1 MFKSRIIRLA
11 LIARMEEGRN
21 AFKLL
26 TRKRHLGR
34 RRRRRQDNIKMDLKK
49 IGVNI
54 RNWVDS
60 AQD

>member
-1 MFKSRIIRLA
+1 
-11 LIARMEEGRN
+11 MEEGRN